1 MRIGWFAVAASCLWR
16 MTWAWAPPP
25 PFTARSS
32 GFFRN
37 PQAPAVPVRMATS
50 GADAAVPSEARRV
63 CLIRG
68 IATAGLVFAPA
79 APVAPCFAIDEDED
93 DDDDEAPPT
102 PTPRPKAKRMEK
114 AAEDEEEA
122 PKPEKKRRAKAPAIR
137 TDTFELA
144 DINKDPPLGP
154 DGVCL
159 VCPASVSFALLRLCK
174 LNASRRM
181 HACIL
186 TEKAGAP
193 NPKTSNP
200 IRRKTTKQKKEELA
214 GKRGLPSTEEQ
225 TEDKPQ
231 PRNVFSFLPGQV
243 DIPIITK

>member
-1 MRIGWFAVAASCLWR
+1 M
-16 MTWAWAPPP
+16 
-25 PFTARSS
+25 
-32 GFFRN
+32 
-37 PQAPAVPVRMATS
+37 PVRMATS

-114 AAEDEEEA
+114 AAEEDDDVDEEEA

-154 DGVCL
+154 DGVSCICEL
-159 VCPASVSFALLRLCK
+159 CSFAAVQAKCIKAHARMHPNRK
-174 LNASRRM
+174 SRR
-181 HACIL
+181 AQPQDV
-186 TEKAGAP
+186 KP
-193 NPKTSNP
+193 DP
-200 IRRKTTKQKKEELA
+200 EENDQA
-214 GKRGLPSTEEQ
+214 EEGGTRWQ
-225 TEDKPQ
+225 ARP
-231 PRNVFSFLPGQV
+231 PV
-243 DIPIITK
+243 DSRAD